1 LRATR
6 SILRAVTV
14 AVIATGLMCLTG
26 SCRKEGP
33 LERLGDKA
41 DRAVKEA
48 GEDVEDAVD
57 KVKEGAEDAADK
69 VKEGA
74 EDTADQVEEAPQSGS
89 EGASGKTE

>member
-1 LRATR
+1 MRATR

-14 AVIATGLMCLTG
+14 AVIATGLISLTG
-26 SCRKEGP
+26 GCRKEGP

-69 VKEGA
+69 VGDA
-74 EDTADQVEEAPQSGS
+74 TSSGS
-89 EGASGKTE
+89 EEANGKTE